1 MLVVKGIY
9 SIMQKKSQNVL
20 WLVEASKNATFLWKI
35 IEFLERGSIIYMNLA
50 KSMFPKRIYDNQFF
64 CLSQK
69 FQKKLEKE
77 SYDKSATERE
87 TDIQVNMHLNDAYLQ
102 SNFHQNFYFR
112 SEKVKEKSKI
122 MAHLAKYVLTWR
134 ILKHHL

>member
-1 MLVVKGIY
+1 
-9 SIMQKKSQNVL
+9 
-20 WLVEASKNATFLWKI
+20 
-35 IEFLERGSIIYMNLA
+35 
-50 KSMFPKRIYDNQFF
+50 MFPKRIYDNQFF

-102 SNFHQNFYFR
+102 SNFNQNFYFR